1 MFSQHS
7 TSNGRRVSVHWFAG
21 VLQSLSAIR
30 SAGSILSAR
39 DLRGFRG
46 LNHLCIGKM
55 ACERALDRE
64 RGPRRPFG
72 VVLLRHGITEQRVT
86 ELLGDVAALTTLLA
100 ERQARHSAGRAQTLQ
115 DARKPMH
122 TDPSTI

>member
-1 MFSQHS
+1 M
-7 TSNGRRVSVHWFAG
+7 HWFAG

-39 DLRGFRG
+39 DPRGFRG
-46 LNHLCIGKM
+46 LNHLCIAKM
-55 ACERALDRE
+55 ACKRALDRE

-86 ELLGDVAALTTLLA
+86 ELLGDVAALKGSASSLYSPRGNYPSNIVPLGPMLA
-100 ERQARHSAGRAQTLQ
+100 IFEASRGTSHQQ
-115 DARKPMH
+115 
-122 TDPSTI
+122 